1 MKDGSFHFGYKMIS
15 LSVHLF
21 NTIMIILLPTAFPF
35 TQTAPFTN
43 LQLDTTTTPPDLSS
57 LQTRHHHTS
66 HLDSSSLY
74 TCKAVY
80 HFSTDHRN
88 HNVHLR
94 TQPRRHHHPAP
105 SHNPH
110 PDGAHHRQLP
120 RAAHRS
126 RAGDLPALRAQ
137 AERERASGAGSLHG
151 VRGLRRQRGSQDA
164 ACRLPP
170 AATPRWL
177 RSSKRNWVAFR
188 AAAEGVT
195 QAWASPDSI
204 VDMHRREAKRVNG
217 LKEEWKDEY
226 ERVGL
231 VDQIASF
238 NPYFW

>member
-151 VRGLRRQRGSQDA
+151 VRGLRRQQGSQDA

-170 AATPRWL
+170 AACRLPRPQDGCALQKEIGWRSGRRRKGL
-177 RSSKRNWVAFR
+177 RRRGPRPIVL
-188 AAAEGVT
+188 
-195 QAWASPDSI
+195 SI
-204 VDMHRREAKRVNG
+204 CIGGR
-217 LKEEWKDEY
+217 
-226 ERVGL
+226 
-231 VDQIASF
+231 
-238 NPYFW
+238 